1 MSRTGSKLG
10 LLLWKNWK
18 LQARHP
24 LQTVVEIL
32 IPVLFSCLIVVV
44 RSLVEPE
51 HISTVTTY
59 PAFSPI
65 PTFNLT
71 HLPAM
76 QTNAVAN
83 GVAKIAWSPGANASA
98 SFNRSAALVMAMA
111 FARKPIDTMAF
122 KNPEEMEAYLTVP
135 GRMNLQS
142 IANGSVVWAGVVL
155 EDAKDPSSRQ
165 FCSDHLKLSLRFPGE
180 LRWNMQGGKPS
191 PYYNWRTN
199 LLFPM
204 YQVAGPR
211 DKNKTFGPTPGYH
224 LEGFLAIQFLVTRA
238 VTAYCFTEKA
248 ASFASEL
255 LPLLPPGTDPRSL
268 SLVPNLKLRRYSHPE
283 YIEDLLLEALQSFI
297 SLMIMLSFVYT
308 CIATVKVITTEKEKQ
323 IKEAM
328 KIMGLPGALHW
339 LAWFIKTIIF
349 LLVSVVLIVV
359 LLKAKWYPD
368 SDMTV
373 FTHSSGTLLFVFMLM
388 FMVATTCF
396 CFMISVFFSTANT
409 AATMAGLAW
418 FLTYAPYSFL
428 QQKYETLSLAE
439 KLLAS
444 VCSNTAMA
452 HGFQLIVMF
461 EGTGEGLRWDNV
473 WQPATQDDNLTMG
486 HILVMLLLDSL
497 LYLVVTLYVEA
508 VFPGSYGVPKPWY
521 FPLQKSYWCGT
532 KPRPADYA
540 VTPPKVDEANFE
552 KEPAKAIAGVQIRNM
567 RKVFNKNKVAV
578 DNLTLNMYEGQI
590 TVLLGH
596 NGAGKTTT
604 MSMLTG
610 MYTPTSG
617 SALVNGYDVVT
628 DIDAARDSLGLCPQH
643 NVLFDEL
650 TVREHL
656 YFFGKL
662 KGLTGK
668 ELEDEI
674 QKYVRLLQLEPKEHA
689 QSRTLSGGMKRK
701 LAAGVALCGKSKVV
715 MFDEP
720 TSGMDPAARRA
731 LWDLLREEKAGR
743 TLLLTTHFM
752 DEADLLGDRIAIM
765 AGGRLQCCG
774 SPFFLKKRYG
784 AGYRLVVV
792 KGARCDAAAVT
803 ALLARH
809 VAGLAP
815 AQDVGSELSYQLD
828 EEHAPRFE
836 PMLRELE
843 QQREALHVLSY
854 GVSLTTMEEVF
865 MKVGKDQEVSL
876 EDGHYQKSRSG
887 AGDGASAGLNGYAT
901 RVGLADGAGA
911 ASTAPSLTPTQT
923 FVGELPSSY
932 VVDFQG
938 QTTLRVKAAE
948 AESQRPVLLTGP
960 ALKRHQV
967 HAMLMKKAL
976 ALSRGWVLFLV
987 QCVLPVFFLSVAI
1000 LIARTWQAM
1009 RDLPPRDIDLQSY
1022 SEVNTTLSMLNND
1035 NKGIAHFI
1043 SKYLSQKYKN
1053 VIEDNG
1059 FCPTVLE
1066 SNENTTG
1073 MFEEYILDQY
1083 RKDVSRTRHSFVVG
1097 ASFDVVNSTPYITGW
1112 FNDLPYHSVP
1122 LTLNLLNNAILK
1134 MINMSI
1140 TLVNSP
1146 LPYTSESQAIMLMN
1160 GNNMGF
1166 QIAFNIGFSMAF
1178 VAAYYIMF
1186 PIKERMSKAKHL
1198 QFVSGVDVLVFWIVN
1213 ITCDGLSFLLP
1224 SLGVIITLAG
1234 FQEDG
1239 FATSEELGRIFVIL
1253 VFFGW
1258 AMIPLMY
1265 LASYL
1270 FTIPA
1275 SGYTRMTMFNIFA
1288 GIAAFMVVTILQIP
1302 DLDLKDVADI
1312 LDWILLVVPHYCLA
1326 DAIRY
1331 VYTNYASIRICKD
1344 FGPDCS
1350 VVEQSVCCPGKCP
1363 DTGCVEF
1370 SENYFRWKLP
1380 GIGRNIVFFLL
1391 MGCILNILLL
1401 LVEFNIFELMFPTR
1415 RRRQPK
1421 VVAVQSSDTPSLTS
1435 LPILPPSAQADLEDS
1450 DVMAEKERIRTSNIT
1465 ELNNEFSLV
1474 LRGVTKYYG
1483 SFLAVDNISIG
1494 VKRGECFGLLG
1505 VNGAGKTTT
1514 FKMMTGDEK
1523 ISEGDAF
1530 LNGLS
1535 IKYHMKKVHQL
1546 IGYCP
1551 QFDALIEEMTGRET
1565 LHMFCLLRGIPG
1577 YQIPRIVDELA
1588 DELLF
1593 TKHIDKKV
1601 KEYSGGNKRK
1611 LSTAVA
1617 LVGDPPVVFLDE
1629 PTTGMDPVAKRHLW
1643 NVICKVRDRGKS
1655 IILTSHSM
1663 EECEALCTRLAIM
1676 VNGNFKC
1683 LGSTQHLKSKF
1694 AEGYTLIIKV
1704 IGTRPLSVTSRTLSI
1719 TSMSSLTQDI
1729 NPVKNFIKHSFPGSI
1744 LREEYMGFLTYYIP
1758 SSKFT
1763 WSQMFGMMERA
1774 KHDLNIED
1782 YSLGQ
1787 TSLEQVF
1794 LTFTKAQKSEMI

>member
-1 MSRTGSKLG
+1 MESLDERPPRRRFKSTEEIDMLDSSCEDNCSECDKLWDGSDNSEDSPAEKI
-10 LLLWKNWK
+10 NVRFIIVWK
-18 LQARHP
+18 LLCGGGGAAQAAGARP
-24 LQTVVEIL
+24 A
-32 IPVLFSCLIVVV
+32 VLPGAV
-44 RSLVEPE
+44 RARARARVRAAAAEP
-51 HISTVTTY
+51 
-59 PAFSPI
+59 AG
-65 PTFNLT
+65 
-71 HLPAM
+71 A
-76 QTNAVAN
+76 QA
-83 GVAKIAWSPGANASA
+83 SPGRRHVPHGLQAGA
-98 SFNRSAALVMAMA
+98 AALEELEAAGAPPAADGRRDPHTRALLVPHRA
-111 FARKPIDTMAF
+111 MAF

-165 FCSDHLKLSLRFPGE
+165 FCSDHLK
-180 LRWNMQGGKPS
+180 
-191 PYYNWRTN
+191 
-199 LLFPM
+199 
-204 YQVAGPR
+204 
-211 DKNKTFGPTPGYH
+211 TFGPTPGYH

-255 LPLLPPGTDPRSL
+255 LPLLPPG
-268 SLVPNLKLRRYSHPE
+268 
-283 YIEDLLLEALQSFI
+283 
-297 SLMIMLSFVYT
+297 
-308 CIATVKVITTEKEKQ
+308 
-323 IKEAM
+323 EAM

-373 FTHSSGTLLFVFMLM
+373 FTHSSGTLIFVFMLM

-521 FPLQKSYWCGT
+521 FPLQ
-532 KPRPADYA
+532 
-540 VTPPKVDEANFE
+540 
-552 KEPAKAIAGVQIRNM
+552 
-567 RKVFNKNKVAV
+567 VFNKNKVAV

-854 GVSLTTMEEVF
+854 GVSLTTMEEGRGPRAV
-865 MKVGKDQEVSL
+865 
-876 EDGHYQKSRSG
+876 
-887 AGDGASAGLNGYAT
+887 
-901 RVGLADGAGA
+901 
-911 ASTAPSLTPTQT
+911 
-923 FVGELPSSY
+923 
-932 VVDFQG
+932 
-938 QTTLRVKAAE
+938 RVKAAE

-1066 SNENTTG
+1066 GKENTTG

-1239 FATSEELGRIFVIL
+1239 FATTEELGRIFVIL

-1401 LVEFNIFELMFPTR
+1401 LVEFHIFELMFPTR
-1415 RRRQPK
+1415 RRHQPK

-1450 DVMAEKERIRTSNIT
+1450 DVMAEKERIRTSNVT

-1474 LRGVTKYYG
+1474 L

-1758 SSKFT
+1758 SSTFT